1 MFHAFI
7 STRRP
12 PSLCVRGVV
21 ASAAFHV
28 ALLSTAFGSHPA
40 HVTSVPRAMGERVQ
54 QIDVAYAPPEV
65 VPTRG
70 PAPVVRVT
78 TRPRPRAAVISVPQL
93 PDLPREITLPLVDTE
108 KMLDA
113 PLLFVAGGDDLDAPP
128 SAAQANRVGSLDGSF
143 ASRTIDGTMD
153 TSAVQF
159 PENPKPRYPAEM
171 LRQSIEANFIVY
183 FVVDTTGMVD
193 TESIEIP
200 PSVKRPF
207 ELAVRLA
214 LSQWHYFPALKRGR
228 PVRQYVGQEF
238 IFRVVQPRP
247 WDGTSTA

>member
-1 MFHAFI
+1 VFHAFI

-12 PSLCVRGVV
+12 PALCVRGVV

-28 ALLSTAFGSHPA
+28 ALLSTAFGSRSA
-40 HVTSVPRAMGERVQ
+40 HVTAAPRATGERVQ
-54 QIDVAYAPPEV
+54 QIDVAYVPPEA
-65 VPTRG
+65 PITRG

-78 TRPRPRAAVISVPQL
+78 MPPRVHARVVSVPKL
-93 PDLPREITLPLVDTE
+93 PDLPREISLPLVDTDQ
-108 KMLDA
+108 MIDS
-113 PLLFVAGGDDLDAPP
+113 PLQFTAGGDDLDAPP
-128 SAAQANRVGSLDGSF
+128 STARTNRIGSSDGSF
-143 ASRTIDGTMD
+143 ASRTIDGSMD

-159 PENPKPRYPAEM
+159 PENPKPRYPADM
-171 LRQSIEANFIVY
+171 LRQSVEANFVVY

-193 TESIEIP
+193 TETIEIP

-214 LSQWHYFPALKRGR
+214 LSQWHYYPALKGGR
-228 PVRQYVGQEF
+228 PVRQFVGQEF
-238 IFRVVQPRP
+238 IFRVVQPKP

>member
-54 QIDVAYAPPEV
+54 QIDVAYAPPVV

-78 TRPRPRAAVISVPQL
+78 TPPRPRPAVMDEDHGGALEVAAH
-93 PDLPREITLPLVDTE
+93 LPRIVPELVD
-108 KMLDA
+108 DG
-113 PLLFVAGGDDLDAPP
+113 VVPP
-128 SAAQANRVGSLDGSF
+128 
-143 ASRTIDGTMD
+143 AS
-153 TSAVQF
+153 
-159 PENPKPRYPAEM
+159 
-171 LRQSIEANFIVY
+171 
-183 FVVDTTGMVD
+183 
-193 TESIEIP
+193 
-200 PSVKRPF
+200 
-207 ELAVRLA
+207 
-214 LSQWHYFPALKRGR
+214 
-228 PVRQYVGQEF
+228 
-238 IFRVVQPRP
+238 
-247 WDGTSTA
+247 

>member
-1 MFHAFI
+1 MFHAYI

-12 PSLCVRGVV
+12 PSFRVPGVL
-21 ASAAFHV
+21 ASAAFHA
-28 ALLSTAFGSHPA
+28 ALVSMAFGSHSA
-40 HVTSVPRAMGERVQ
+40 RVTSVPRAIGERVQ
-54 QIDVAYAPPEV
+54 QIQVAYAPPVV

-70 PAPVVRVT
+70 PAQVVRVT
-78 TRPRPRAAVISVPQL
+78 TPPRPHTIEFTVPKL
-93 PDLPREITLPLVDTE
+93 PDLSKEIALPDVDTE
-108 KMLDA
+108 KMVDA

-128 SAAQANRVGSLDGSF
+128 AAWHSDRIGSTDGSF
-143 ASRTIDGTMD
+143 ASRTIDGSMD

-159 PENPKPRYPAEM
+159 PENPKPRYPADM
-171 LRQSIEANFIVY
+171 LRQSIEANFVVY
-183 FVVDTTGMVD
+183 FVVDTAGLVD
-193 TESIEIP
+193 PETIEVP

-214 LSQWHYFPALKRGR
+214 LSQWHYTPALKRGR

>member
-28 ALLSTAFGSHPA
+28 ALLTTAFGSRPA
-40 HVTSVPRAMGERVQ
+40 HVTSAPRAMGERVQ
-54 QIDVAYAPPEV
+54 QIELAYAPPEV
-65 VPTRG
+65 APVRG

-78 TRPRPRAAVISVPQL
+78 TPRRAHAEVTAVPRL
-93 PDLPREITLPLVDTE
+93 PDLPQAISLPLVDTE
-108 KMLDA
+108 KMIDA
-113 PLLFVAGGDDLDAPP
+113 PLVFVASGDDLDAPP
-128 SAAQANRVGSLDGSF
+128 SSAPSNKLGSSDGQFVAKNIDGS
-143 ASRTIDGTMD
+143 MD
-153 TSAVQF
+153 TSAVQY

-171 LRQSIEANFIVY
+171 LRQSVEANFIVY
-183 FVVDTTGMVD
+183 FVVDTTGLVD
-193 TESIEIP
+193 PETIEIP

-207 ELAVRLA
+207 EQAVRLA
-214 LSQWHYFPALKRGR
+214 LSQWHYYPALKRGR

>member
-1 MFHAFI
+1 VFHAFI

-12 PSLCVRGVV
+12 PSLRVPGIV
-21 ASAAFHV
+21 ASVAFHA
-28 ALLSTAFGSHPA
+28 ALLSMAFDSHAA
-40 HVTSVPRAMGERVQ
+40 HVTSVPRAMGERVDQ
-54 QIDVAYAPPEV
+54 VQVAYAPPEV

-70 PAPVVRVT
+70 PAPVARVT
-78 TRPRPRAAVISVPQL
+78 TPPRPRTAVLSVPQL
-93 PDLPREITLPLVDTE
+93 PDLPREISLPLVDTE

-113 PLLFVAGGDDLDAPP
+113 PLLFIAGGDDLDAPP
-128 SAAQANRVGSLDGSF
+128 SIAHANRIGSSDGSF
-143 ASRTIDGTMD
+143 ASRTIDGSMD

-159 PENPKPRYPAEM
+159 PENPKPRYPADM
-171 LRQSIEANFIVY
+171 LRQSIEASFIVY
-183 FVVDTTGMVD
+183 FVVDSTGLVD
-193 TESIEIP
+193 TESIEVP

-214 LSQWHYFPALKRGR
+214 LSQWHYFPAQKRGR
-228 PVRQYVGQEF
+228 PVRQFVGQEF